1 MNSYPTPVAIAAYG
15 SCNTHLPAFLKGI
28 ISKTVV
34 RGVIANN
41 DPDCRS
47 HNSIRIRL
55 NILVKK
61 PEDLNLFM
69 TGFMKFPLQA
79 SIIYLFLCCEQI
91 YDSPEQN
98 ANFKVGQMVG
108 QPLKL
113 LNDGDYS
120 DLRNSFRSASGSRFS
135 FLRSRWRPLLV
146 ASSETFIRPAISREL
161 RLILR

>member
-1 MNSYPTPVAIAAYG
+1 MNGYPTPIAIVTYG

-34 RGVIANN
+34 RGVVADN

-61 PEDLNLFM
+61 PEELNLFM
-69 TGFMKFPLQA
+69 SGFMKLSQQA
-79 SIIYLFLCCEQI
+79 SIFCLFLCYEQI
-91 YDSPEQN
+91 YDSPERN

-113 LNDGDYS
+113 LIDGG
-120 DLRNSFRSASGSRFS
+120 LQ
-135 FLRSRWRPLLV
+135 RPEKFVQIGFGLKLQFF
-146 ASSETFIRPAISREL
+146 A
-161 RLILR
+161 